1 LGYNNIMKLKVERLS
16 QNSLFNKYLWL
27 GNSKLTI
34 GNYGCYLTSLCMLMR
49 YKGFFYTIS
58 QLNTALRK
66 NGGFIGAEINPSGVL
81 NVLGRMWKFERKDW
95 ENVPANI
102 SIIQELI
109 DSDYPVIA
117 KVDYNPNTK
126 AVEGHFVLITGYVLT
141 NGKITDLWINDA
153 WDGKEYQ
160 LCQKYPYLKIK
171 DPKNSVLGL
180 RIYRQ
185 K

>member
-1 LGYNNIMKLKVERLS
+1 MKLKVERLS
-16 QNSLFNKYLWL
+16 QRDFRWCWSRL
-27 GNSKLTI
+27 GNSKLSI
-34 GNYGCYLTSLCMLMR
+34 YYYGCYLTSLLMLIR
-49 YKGFFYTIS
+49 YKGFMYS
-58 QLNTALRK
+58 MLGLNNFLKRN
-66 NGGFIGAEINPSGVL
+66 NGFDVDLINPVGVL
-81 NVLGRMWKFERKDW
+81 TLLGSRWKYERKDW
-95 ENVPANI
+95 ENVPA
-102 SIIQELI
+102 SIGVIQELI

-117 KVDYNPNTK
+117 KVDFNPSTK
-126 AVEGHFVLITGYVLT
+126 NIEGHFVLITGYVLT
-141 NGKITDLWINDA
+141 NGKITDLWINDP